1 MTTNLPVTKKTCRSL
16 NWKILFSFEL
26 KAVYLELFEKF
37 LKKKKIGKASLLKH
51 ANVCTSLLWNK
62 VLQFHCATKCY
73 GFKWQLDNY
82 MKEKSM
88 KPIYW
93 LCYRTEQPWASRNR
107 VTEENLFIRNI
118 LLATARSTSEL
129 TSAIFIF
136 QTWTRECLIA
146 LSLSSWCSGWRNE
159 DQWFWKK
166 ITCFWRRFSPRW
178 LAGCKIGNPGLFLI
192 CKFII
197 EALMS
202 VIFSL

>member
-129 TSAIFIF
+129 TSKYSYFYIPDMDQRMFNCLIFIQLVF
-136 QTWTRECLIA
+136 RLKEWRPMILEKNNVFLKKV
-146 LSLSSWCSGWRNE
+146 LS
-159 DQWFWKK
+159 
-166 ITCFWRRFSPRW
+166 
-178 LAGCKIGNPGLFLI
+178 
-192 CKFII
+192 
-197 EALMS
+197 
-202 VIFSL
+202 